1 MLFSYNHQ
9 LNVLNFP
16 LILFNFTTKELR
28 LANPT
33 EILHFPSSLW
43 ETRHNKP
50 RTQRSNHLHIN
61 ETSHLISTIL
71 NAEWL
76 TWTMKAPPKILPYDQ
91 KIAVQ
96 EVDGQVSPKS
106 S

>member
-50 RTQRSNHLHIN
+50 RTQWSNHLHIN
-61 ETSHLISTIL
+61 ETFYLMSATL
-71 NAEWL
+71 NVEWL
-76 TWTMKAPPKILPYDQ
+76 AWTVEALPKDPSYDQ
-91 KIAVQ
+91 KMAVQ
-96 EVDGQVSPKS
+96 KVDKTSIPRT
-106 S
+106 